1 MYIVD
6 SNCFIQNARAYNP
19 MDIALS
25 FWDKVSELADSLQF
39 FSIDKV
45 KAELNGSNDELST
58 WAKQRA
64 EDFFKPIGIEEMEP
78 YIEQIV
84 PWAANSNYKQAAKD
98 RFLQAEYAD
107 PFLVAYAIAHEN
119 VIVVTEEVSAKDSKK
134 DIKLPD
140 VCDHF
145 GIRSMHFMDM
155 LREMNVTY

>member
-25 FWDKVSELADSLQF
+25 FWDKVTELANSLKF
-39 FSIDKV
+39 CSIDKV
-45 KAELNGSNDELST
+45 KAELIGSNDKLSSWT
-58 WAKQRA
+58 KQLPK
-64 EDFFKPIGIEEMEP
+64 DFFKPIGTEDMKP

-84 PWAANSNYKQAAKD
+84 PWAANSSYKQVAKD

-107 PFLVAYAIAHEN
+107 PFLVAYAMSHEN
-119 VIVVTEEVSAKDSKK
+119 VIVVTEEVSKKDSKR

-145 GIRSMHFMDM
+145 GIQYMHFMDM
-155 LREMNVTY
+155 LRELNVTY